1 MVSAFTITFTGRA
14 GKQTPEA
21 FEGGATDTLL
31 TATVGGASEP
41 SALTATLTVSNEEPL
56 EIKAKA

>member
-1 MVSAFTITFTGRA
+1 MVSGFTITFTGRA
-14 GKQTPEA
+14 GKQTPES

-31 TATVGGASEP
+31 TSTVGGASEP
-41 SALTATLTVSNEEPL
+41 SALTSTLSLSDEEPL